1 MTIILEDAAKIIIAG
16 IILFPDDLDNFLGFD
31 NESLNDK
38 TISYNHAITNIIIT
52 ASFLGTLVFSIICQ
66 IFLYR
71 AIKGNEE
78 AEQDA
83 LPQIAAKVQT
93 IFLTFFGTFLSIGY
107 QWFIVY
113 TFYFVGYANSTYVP

>member
-16 IILFPDDLDNFLGFD
+16 LILFPDDLDKFLGFD
-31 NESLNDK
+31 IESLDDK

-107 QWFIVY
+107 QWFTVY